1 MHHTIQHA
9 AHSLSSPV
17 PLLCFIAPEFK
28 IIALR
33 DIRGLFDDDYNPFY
47 AGFGNRITDVVAYRA
62 VGVPQSRIY
71 IINPHSIIQH
81 TNMSTYSKSY
91 VELTSLV
98 HHMFPSLLDGKKGE
112 TEFND
117 VNYWRQPLPPLSDDE
132 ESDDT
137 EDSSDQWENERA
149 LAAAAVGEEEEEG
162 EEGVSVP
169 TINKVG
175 LSQADRKEAEREEK
189 EISKDK
195 VVYKV

>member
-1 MHHTIQHA
+1 MLA
-9 AHSLSSPV
+9 
-17 PLLCFIAPEFK
+17 EFK

-71 IINPHSIIQH
+71 IINPHSVIQH
-81 TNMSTYSKSY
+81 LNQHYSKSY
-91 VELTSLV
+91 VELASLV
-98 HHMFPSLLDGKKGE
+98 HHMFPSLLDGRKGE

-132 ESDDT
+132 ETDT
-137 EDSSDQWENERA
+137 EDDSS
-149 LAAAAVGEEEEEG
+149 EEDDDSTVSISVADEDDEHDT
-162 EEGVSVP
+162 VSVP
-169 TINKVG
+169 TINKAG
-175 LSQADRKEAEREEK
+175 LSHADRKEAEREEK